1 MCECNLFLDAFNRL
15 LKSGKYYFTKNKW
28 EFRVGCIFSSDFP
41 CGREVGKGGT
51 KNRNSDGKWR
61 KTDVNKDSPAPPM
74 CSFATSGCQ
83 LPGNVFKVL
92 ATLNPVCVEVSPK
105 CGLSLMKS
113 AYTLI
118 SLSNKTVCF
127 VWMRIYCTSYEF
139 IFILFISVRAA
150 CGWTWKHY
158 DAQWQNEWMNGYR
171 ICLFTVYNI
180 STVFSFAFC
189 TVLNTNA
196 YSIRP
201 VAMRHKGKTVSH
213 IKSWKSCSAFHI
225 ENSVFLGFIHEP
237 HLVSRKYDIRL
248 FCEFASILYNIK
260 SLGCSDHRAPDF
272 DPLQHLLPSN
282 SNKTLTKCKLFSNET
297 VLLLLLFWWIWIC
310 WLM

>member
-15 LKSGKYYFTKNKW
+15 LKSGKYYFTKKKW

-41 CGREVGKGGT
+41 CGREVGKRGT

-74 CSFATSGCQ
+74 SSFATSGCQ

-189 TVLNTNA
+189 TDAEYEYLLDSSCCYETQRENCVA
-196 YSIRP
+196 YQIMKIMFSISYWKFSFP
-201 VAMRHKGKTVSH
+201 WVYSWATFGVSKVWH
-213 IKSWKSCSAFHI
+213 SF
-225 ENSVFLGFIHEP
+225 FLWVRIYF
-237 HLVSRKYDIRL
+237 V
-248 FCEFASILYNIK
+248 
-260 SLGCSDHRAPDF
+260 
-272 DPLQHLLPSN
+272 
-282 SNKTLTKCKLFSNET
+282 
-297 VLLLLLFWWIWIC
+297 
-310 WLM
+310 